1 MVFCRVDVALSPLLA
16 GKQSG
21 FRRRRA
27 ASGGKG
33 ADRDYK
39 SFLSLLFIL
48 YIPNS
53 VPFQCK
59 RKKTE
64 FVFFAHPFQPVFS
77 PNKLVSA
84 LLEKSS
90 FEQNA

>member
-16 GKQSG
+16 GRQSG
-21 FRRRRA
+21 FRRN
-27 ASGGKG
+27 
-33 ADRDYK
+33 RDYK
-39 SFLSLLFIL
+39 SFLSLLFVL

-53 VPFQCK
+53 VPFKCK
-59 RKKTE
+59 RKKTG

-84 LLEKSS
+84 LLEQSS